1 MEPNEILRPTETETV
16 NALLVE
22 VGRARLRGGSLS
34 RPSCRAGAGA
44 AMSSQTLCPV
54 TNR

>member
-22 VGRARLRGGSLS
+22 VGELVERDFG
-34 RPSCRAGAGA
+34 
-44 AMSSQTLCPV
+44 V
-54 TNR
+54 EV